1 MLGIH
6 GGAVPII
13 TDPPWFQSLP
23 SWLSKRHLK
32 RIHRLHDDRL
42 ALIIEALDYLK
53 NLPTSQD
60 FPYHLN
66 LPDVPNDAVEYRGWV
81 PDLLCELVSVC
92 VYMGTANTQG
102 NYTLDVIN
110 EDTGNS
116 CLSGGVPFGMN
127 TVAADTVTTVPL
139 NASSGALDFPARGR
153 WTVLLTSDDIN
164 FDGSD
169 IYVEL
174 VFRG

>member
-1 MLGIH
+1 M
-6 GGAVPII
+6 I
-13 TDPPWFQSLP
+13 TDPAWFMALP
-23 SWLSKRHLK
+23 SWLAKRHLK
-32 RIHRLHDDRL
+32 RIHRLHDDRF

-53 NLPTSQD
+53 NLPQFSQD

-66 LPDVPNDAVEYRGWV
+66 LPDVPNETVEYRGWT
-81 PDLLCELVSVC
+81 PGLLTELISLN
-92 VYMGTANTQG
+92 VYMGTLNTQG
-102 NYTLDVIN
+102 NYTIDVIN

-116 CLSGGVPFGMN
+116 CLLGGVPFDMN
-127 TVAADTVTTVPL
+127 TLVADTVTNLPL
-139 NASSGALDFPARGR
+139 SAALGALDFPVRGR

-169 IYVEL
+169 IYIEL